1 MKDYYKILGVER
13 NASEDEIKKQ
23 YRRLAKKYHPDV
35 STEADAT
42 QKFQELQEAYSVLK
56 DPQKKTQYDMGGDPH
71 NPQPNNNHR
80 YYYSSST
87 GDPFTNINDLFEAMR
102 GRQRQQSRTIYRTTI
117 SLEEAFH
124 GTIRHVNNKSFRIP
138 PGLRTGNR
146 ITVEDFWVDVIV
158 LPHDKYKRAGD
169 DLLLIVQI
177 AASEA
182 MLGTKLIIDHIDRT
196 QLKCE
201 VPAGTQPGQVLRLR
215 GKGMP
220 NPEVPNMRGDLLVQ
234 VNITIPKNLTDE
246 QKDSIIK
253 LGHRNEIQV

>member
-56 DPQKKTQYDMGGDPH
+56 DPQKKAQYDMGGTVNMGDRVH
-71 NPQPNNNHR
+71 Q
-80 YYYSSST
+80 YYYRE
-87 GDPFTNINDLFEAMR
+87 GGPDPFTNINDLFEALR
-102 GRQRQQSRTIYRTTI
+102 GQRRQQHRTIYRTTI

-124 GTIRHVNNKSFRIP
+124 GTIRHVNDKSFRIP

-201 VPAGTQPGQVLRLR
+201 IPAGTQPGQVLRLR

-253 LGHRNEIQV
+253 LGYRNEIQV